1 MKIKVKL
8 SKATMLKVAGIAL
21 TIVGSMVDGAERKIE
36 IKNAVDDYMKE
47 NTVILTERVSGM

>member
-21 TIVGSMVDGAERKIE
+21 TIIGSMVDGAERKIE

-47 NTVILTERVSGM
+47 NTVTLTERVSGM